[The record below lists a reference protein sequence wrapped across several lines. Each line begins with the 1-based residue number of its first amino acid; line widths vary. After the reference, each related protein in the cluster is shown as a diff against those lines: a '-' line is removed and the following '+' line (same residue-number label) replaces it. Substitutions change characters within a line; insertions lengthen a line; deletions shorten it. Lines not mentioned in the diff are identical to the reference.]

1 MAEFNY
7 LIITDTNRV
16 IAQFADF
23 KDATIFLTGVFDE
36 YFAEPDLQYT
46 IKRVPVTAAS
56 TSVETIYDRIKG
68 EDHDRLLD

>member
-1 MAEFNY
+1 MGEFNY
-7 LIITDTNRV
+7 LIISDTNR
-16 IAQFADF
+16 ILAQFAEF

-46 IKRVPVTAAS
+46 IKRVPVTAN
-56 TSVETIYDRIKG
+56 TSIYTIYDRIEK